1 MGCLTNDKAVVRTSE
16 VARRDRANEVMANS
30 DALLRS
36 SVTLRFIVWTSARPY
51 MISFW
56 SISLILISKI
66 HSGDLGWISMLQVNQ
81 RLTSSS
87 LILLSNP
94 AIFSAFSSF
103 ASPSLGASFSVEY
116 VRLAA
121 KTLEATE
128 LDGLACRL
136 TILRSGCSDD
146 NERDIIVLYMY
157 RWNNRLNLE
166 NPKFIIRFR

>member
-1 MGCLTNDKAVVRTSE
+1 MSALFSVQKI
-16 VARRDRANEVMANS
+16 VAISDR
-30 DALLRS
+30 
-36 SVTLRFIVWTSARPY
+36 
-51 MISFW
+51 
-56 SISLILISKI
+56 SLKLELK
-66 HSGDLGWISMLQVNQ
+66 Q

-128 LDGLACRL
+128 LDGLACLL
-136 TILRSGCSDD
+136 TMLRSGCRDD
-146 NERDIIVLYMY
+146 NERDIVVLYV
-157 RWNNRLNLE
+157 LCV
-166 NPKFIIRFR
+166 

>member
-1 MGCLTNDKAVVRTSE
+1 MS
-16 VARRDRANEVMANS
+16 
-30 DALLRS
+30 ALFSVQNHGGDSKS
-36 SVTLRFIVWTSARPY
+36 SF
-51 MISFW
+51 
-56 SISLILISKI
+56 
-66 HSGDLGWISMLQVNQ
+66 HDLKNQ

-87 LILLSNP
+87 LILFSNP

-121 KTLEATE
+121 NTLEATE

-146 NERDIIVLYMY
+146 NERDIVCICVYVY

-166 NPKFIIRFR
+166 NPKSSLCRFRCITYEMTRGCVVVVIITLYSN